1 MLPHFFNR
9 MANYTQGRLTAEPEE
24 ASLDGATLHLTTVQ
38 SAAAVY
44 PPVVPGDSRSSVT
57 EPLRDR
63 ARGTTKEPTQIR
75 DNNVPLRA
83 TASDHNAAQPSV
95 GQVVEQPFTAAEG
108 DFFDIQSF
116 HKRPIP
122 GAKNA
127 YDSSFLPIPAL
138 NEYKRNPPPIRKVGK
153 FVNHPKYKTRNERYR
168 GFLKNDWPL
177 ESPSAYDLATAG
189 MVYIGESI
197 KEYFIFT

>member
-1 MLPHFFNR
+1 

-44 PPVVPGDSRSSVT
+44 PPVVPGDLRSSAT

-127 YDSSFLPIPAL
+127 YDSSYLPTPAL
-138 NEYKRNPPPIRKVGK
+138 KEYKLNPPPIQKIRK
-153 FVNHPKYKTRNERYR
+153 FVKYPEYKTLNQRCDN
-168 GFLKNDWPL
+168 FLENGWPL
-177 ESPSAYDLATAG
+177 ESPSAYDLAKAG
-189 MVYIGESI
+189 MVYIGEF
-197 KEYFIFT
+197 YRF